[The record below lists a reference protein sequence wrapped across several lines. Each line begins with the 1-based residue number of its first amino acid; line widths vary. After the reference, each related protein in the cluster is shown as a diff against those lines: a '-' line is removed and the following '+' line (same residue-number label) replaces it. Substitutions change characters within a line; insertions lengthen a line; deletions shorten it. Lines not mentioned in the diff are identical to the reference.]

1 MHTVSIV
8 VDSPEIQIFL
18 VDMIPMDRNVV
29 LTVFAIVMIK
39 IW

>member
-18 VDMIPMDRNVV
+18 VDMIPRDRNVV
-29 LTVFAIVMIK
+29 LTVFAIVMN
-39 IW
+39 